1 MWLRFRL
8 IRPIGDMIAS
18 MKKYD
23 LKHTGSENAPVR
35 GPFILVANHQT
46 KVDVFAIG
54 LAIGDTLARSKLAPW
69 AKVEIGRG
77 LEGIIGWILWRFLGT
92 IPIDREESETRGAIG
107 KSLNLLRRGK
117 IVCVFPEGT
126 RYPDGELG
134 PFRHGVANLARA
146 TPVPILPAVVYNRKE
161 DGGVQVRIGKPFFM
175 PDSKL
180 RLKFF
185 RKAEKKA
192 KDQVSQQVDTL
203 KRWSI
208 TVPKDSKGMKMI
220 AGMVKIVTD
229 AITRKDISFDI
240 ISRLAEAK
248 DNRFLR
254 EKVFEL
260 LPKDWKKVVKREPKP
275 RQ

>member
-1 MWLRFRL
+1 MWLRFRV
-8 IRPIGDMIAS
+8 IRPIGDMIAG

-46 KVDVFAIG
+46 RVDAFAIG
-54 LAIGDTLARSKLAPW
+54 LAIGDTLARSRLVPW

-77 LEGIIGWILWRFLGT
+77 MEGILGWILWRFLGA
-92 IPIDREESETRGAIG
+92 IPIDREESETKGAIA

-126 RYPDGELG
+126 RYPNGELG
-134 PFRHGVANLARA
+134 PFRHGAANLARA
-146 TPVPILPAVVYNRKE
+146 TPVPILPAVVYNREE

-175 PDSKL
+175 PDRKL
-180 RLKFF
+180 RLKFL
-185 RKAEKKA
+185 RKAERKA
-192 KDQVSQQVDTL
+192 QDQVSQQIDTL
-203 KRWSI
+203 KKWSV

-229 AITRKDISFDI
+229 AISRKDISFDV
-240 ISRLAEAK
+240 ISRLAEVK

-260 LPKDWKKVVKREPKP
+260 LPNHWKKVAKREPKA
-275 RQ
+275 Q

>member
-1 MWLRFRL
+1 
-8 IRPIGDMIAS
+8 

-46 KVDVFAIG
+46 RVDVFAIG

-77 LEGIIGWILWRFLGT
+77 LEGILGWILWRFLGT
-92 IPIDREESETRGAIG
+92 IPIDREESETEGAIA

-126 RYPDGELG
+126 RYPNGELG
-134 PFRHGVANLARA
+134 PFRHGAANLARA

-175 PDSKL
+175 PDRKF
-180 RLKFF
+180 RLGFL
-185 RKAEKKA
+185 RKAERKA
-192 KDQVSQQVDTL
+192 ENRAVQQIDIL
-203 KRWSI
+203 RRWSAE
-208 TVPKDSKGMKMI
+208 VPRDSKGMKAI

-229 AITRKDISFDI
+229 AISRKAISFDMV
-240 ISRLAEAK
+240 SRLAEAG

-260 LPKDWKKVVKREPKP
+260 LPKDWKKVAKREPKA
-275 RQ
+275 R